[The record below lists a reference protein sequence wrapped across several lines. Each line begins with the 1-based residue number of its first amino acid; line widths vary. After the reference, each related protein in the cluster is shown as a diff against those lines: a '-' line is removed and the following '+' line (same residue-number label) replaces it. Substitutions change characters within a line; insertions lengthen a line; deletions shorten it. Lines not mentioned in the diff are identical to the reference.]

1 MNARTEPGVEHRA
14 FTAVRGLRIERREGK
29 APMLAGHAAVF
40 NQLSEN
46 LGGFREQI
54 KPGAFSDAVL
64 ADDVRALF
72 NHDRNFVLG
81 RSTSG
86 TLRMR
91 EDDVGLAVEIDVPD
105 TASVRDQVLAPI
117 ERGDVSQMSIGFQV
131 KPGGQDWAEDDEG
144 RLIRTLTS
152 VRLFDVSPVTFAA
165 YPQTDVA
172 IRSLDLWRSQRAR
185 PNLLKAQLLQ
195 TQALI

>member
-1 MNARTEPGVEHRA
+1 MNARTEPGIERRA
-14 FTAVRGLRIERREGK
+14 FAAARGLRIERREGK

-54 KPGAFSDAVL
+54 KPGAFADAL

-72 NHDRNFVLG
+72 NHDPNFILG
-81 RSTSG
+81 RSTNG
-86 TLRMR
+86 TLRLK
-91 EDDVGLAVEIDVPD
+91 EDDIGLAVEIDVPD
-105 TASVRDQVLAPI
+105 TSSVRDQVLAPI
-117 ERGDVSQMSIGFQV
+117 ERGDVSQMSFGFAV

-144 RLIRTLTS
+144 RLIRTLTA
-152 VRLFDVSPVTFAA
+152 VRLFDVSPVTFPA
-165 YPQTDVA
+165 YPQTDIA
-172 IRSLDLWRSQRAR
+172 MRSLDLWRTKRGR
-185 PNLLKAQLLQ
+185 PNVLKAQLLQ